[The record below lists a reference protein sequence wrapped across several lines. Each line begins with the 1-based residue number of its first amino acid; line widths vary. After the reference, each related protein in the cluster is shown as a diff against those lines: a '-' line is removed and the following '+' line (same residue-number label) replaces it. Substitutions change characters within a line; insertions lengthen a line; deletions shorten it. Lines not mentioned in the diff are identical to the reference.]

1 MLIDGRGYNMSGNN
15 TGVYIFPDADEF
27 LEFMA
32 SLQEAYNEKE
42 GDS

>member
-1 MLIDGRGYNMSGNN
+1 MDENN

-32 SLQEAYNEKE
+32 ALHEAYNKKE
-42 GDS
+42 GEDDELL